1 MWFQRHSKICLKLFP
16 IGSSLATHFFTSSSP
31 DALRY
36 DTWKFH
42 KQPKLEGYQLDL
54 YRSCKLRF
62 ATWIVCHIYV
72 SDKKKKIWAA
82 SYRRALQVTPV
93 PPNTVSHNAAGRKS
107 MVSLMLPGE
116 ENEEFWNW
124 NSPALWSMS
133 HFSGLILAVLFPIA
147 SHKDEIKDY

>member
-72 SDKKKKIWAA
+72 SDKKKNLGSKLQESFSSDTSTSKYSVTQCCREKIYGILDAP
-82 SYRRALQVTPV
+82 RRGKL
-93 PPNTVSHNAAGRKS
+93 GI
-107 MVSLMLPGE
+107 
-116 ENEEFWNW
+116 WNW